1 MVGMAAL
8 AGCAHR
14 CTIVEPTWLR
24 SDIVALCK
32 RHVMSKTNYRD
43 AENYRETMGAK
54 LPTFSNGVCGRRGQ
68 HKFWSS
74 RGPLSDIIV

>member
-1 MVGMAAL
+1 
-8 AGCAHR
+8 
-14 CTIVEPTWLR
+14 
-24 SDIVALCK
+24 
-32 RHVMSKTNYRD
+32 MSKTNYRD